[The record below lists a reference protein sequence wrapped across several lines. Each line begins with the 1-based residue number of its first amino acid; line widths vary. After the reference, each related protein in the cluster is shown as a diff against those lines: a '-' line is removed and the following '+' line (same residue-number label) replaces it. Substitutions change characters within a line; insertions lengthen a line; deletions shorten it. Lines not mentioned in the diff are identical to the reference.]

1 MVKSKFSQFNGDSSL
16 SEVVLFFLQSL
27 GLEKAITDL
36 VKSAINDSR
45 IKESPEAHEDSPYL
59 TRFEVCQLA
68 HITET
73 TLWRLEKAGS
83 IRKIKLGRKNLYS
96 RHDVEELLGSGG
108 FHIPPK
114 SEKKTQK
121 SLK

>member
-1 MVKSKFSQFNGDSSL
+1 MLKSKVSQFNGDSTL
-16 SEVVLFFLQSL
+16 SEVVLLFLQSM
-27 GLEKAITDL
+27 GLEKTITDL

-45 IKESPEAHEDSPYL
+45 TQELPEAHEDSPYL
-59 TRFEVCQLA
+59 TRFEVCKLA

-73 TLWRLEKAGS
+73 TLWRLEKAGT

-108 FHIPPK
+108 LQAN
-114 SEKKTQK
+114 QK
-121 SLK
+121 

>member
-1 MVKSKFSQFNGDSSL
+1 MVKSKVSQFNGDSSL

-36 VKSAINDSR
+36 VKSAIIDSR
-45 IKESPEAHEDSPYL
+45 TQELPEAHEDSPYL
-59 TRFEVCQLA
+59 TRSEVCQLA

-73 TLWRLEKAGS
+73 TLWRLEKAGT

-96 RHDVEELLGSGG
+96 RQDVEELLGSGG
-108 FHIPPK
+108 LQAN
-114 SEKKTQK
+114 QK
-121 SLK
+121 